1 MKELQ
6 YTYLINKNVFDDV
19 KTHFYIPL
27 HTTQLLS
34 KAPKGTESDLLEF
47 HNLVIDE
54 VMWPHTTMED
64 QPIVPN
70 DNQILYWNGLKD
82 MYVLRWSCT

>member
-6 YTYLINKNVFDDV
+6 YMYLINKNVFDDV

-54 VMWPHTTMED
+54 VM
-64 QPIVPN
+64 
-70 DNQILYWNGLKD
+70 
-82 MYVLRWSCT
+82 